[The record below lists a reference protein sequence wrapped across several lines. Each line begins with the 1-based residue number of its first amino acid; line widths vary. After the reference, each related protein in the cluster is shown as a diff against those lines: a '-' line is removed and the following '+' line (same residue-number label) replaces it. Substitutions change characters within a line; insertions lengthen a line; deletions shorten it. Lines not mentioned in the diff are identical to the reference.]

1 MPLSDYLRFGA
12 QMLPGGF
19 ELIILLIIIA
29 VLLLFG
35 PKKLPELARSIGR
48 AWGELRRGKMEVERQ
63 IRDEFTAEER
73 RDVGSRL
80 RDAARELGVDPASM
94 QDSDLKLQIVRRIDP
109 ASDDKV
115 ASVARILGVSESGAG
130 PSRLRELIVKS
141 LGI

>member
-1 MPLSDYLRFGA
+1 MPLAEYLRLGA
-12 QMLPGGF
+12 QLPGGF
-19 ELIILLIIIA
+19 EWIILLIIIA

-63 IRDEFTAEER
+63 IRDEFSVEER
-73 RDVGSRL
+73 RDFGSRL
-80 RDAARELGVDPASM
+80 RDAARELGVDSASM
-94 QDSDLKLQIVRRIDP
+94 RESDLKLQIVRKIDP
-109 ASDDKV
+109 ASDEKV
-115 ASVARILGVSESGAG
+115 ASVARILDVTEIGAS